1 MAENKQEKKT
11 IQVGDQ
17 KYLVD
22 DILGLSAAQ
31 LNNYFNFA
39 RDKGGYD
46 DEGIASLRNY
56 INKRL
61 DNIKAGQGFNADGS
75 FDGDVVE
82 NVTMKV
88 KKPGGFG
95 KKEIT
100 QGNRD
105 WANNYFYHLVKN
117 LKPYQETEDK
127 PSSPT
132 WDISKHGLNAYLTG
146 QGLDAKYIFENY
158 DLKDTNN
165 PDAARSFKQRRELL
179 KQHLGGYRDWLKSK
193 GFDFTKNDNEWD
205 DNYLTDFESFV
216 NNFDTLDNNAL
227 TTALRKYGAG
237 NYTTAFTSDKWDLT
251 KTNADLEAEAD
262 AKAKEAEA
270 KKKAEY
276 MKSAQDTFLNAY
288 TPEQGFYLENTLDLK
303 SRKWDEGVTP
313 TFMAYYSD
321 LNEEERKKVG
331 TYLGNDKNAWN
342 KAYQTLM
349 NTLKTGTVYDDANK
363 GVLMQRMFED
373 QPNGFTDVGN
383 GLYLVNDSV
392 NETGQAYV
400 YDPQSHYMKRVHL
413 SDYANQNEHIKK
425 HYEKLLYNHI
435 SKNHG
440 VDYNTRNYIQFQQ
453 GGSFKFQ
460 ENGFTKSYPT
470 LLKILNSSEVEPL
483 IDFVNYADLLPEVQ
497 RTFKPI
503 FDRLET
509 YYSKNGVES
518 FNDLSTIHK
527 RNLLDGV
534 HSFITNNVQAGLKKI
549 NQDNVD
555 YLNNLLTQIPDNE
568 LGIVLE
574 QDLTPNTTKDAY
586 NLWKN
591 RPSAVKLGDL
601 RKAVDVFK
609 TSHGLDDSGLKL
621 QSGGVMKAQL
631 GSVFDQPSKSY
642 DVDTAHKEQAA
653 ANGVDVK
660 TQKARNQYINEDNK
674 SLANPN
680 AGLTTAQKAR
690 IGYAAADL
698 TSAVAAF
705 FPGAG
710 TVVSAVSGLGS
721 TFGNLYSDL
730 TDDAVTAGQAWK
742 NFGMNLGM
750 DALGLIPGGGAASKM
765 GKIVKSLKT
774 VVPAVIALPGVVT
787 MLSNSPEIAASWKK
801 AFDGD
806 PSEGGSK
813 MDYQDYMNI
822 LQVLNVAAGVSNIAT
837 NTYKS
842 AKRSTKQSNK
852 LAVDVV
858 EAGTTNRKALV
869 LEGDDV
875 AKFKEANAKGEAQ
888 KFVDELE
895 GQGKYTINEITES
908 NKGKFWGR
916 DGNGKFEWFHQNP
929 LGQSTTGKANTLEL
943 KWDNKKGIL
952 YAETGKWDADLR
964 SNKGDLVDTSATHRY
979 NSEISRIQGE
989 LDAVTGKMKESMSAR
1004 AKRTKEIDKQ
1014 LTPERTKLTELQAR
1028 LRGVADPTTL
1038 QTNKA
1043 SLESDITNLEQQI
1056 AGRQQ
1061 MITQAEADLQKLLG
1075 KKRVSRKNRAAHQ
1088 AAITS
1093 ARGKV
1098 QGHKTTLQGLS
1109 DTKQRHLSDIS
1120 TIESQ
1125 LKDHAELPNVQNN
1138 INRLER
1144 IKAQLDRLNHT
1155 HAYDKL
1161 QSMVADLKANHS
1173 TIEGRTVNWDINEI
1187 LQKAGIRS
1195 AFKEGGSINKNK
1207 INKFLKYAKG

>member
-75 FDGDVVE
+75 FDWDVVE

-132 WDISKHGLNAYLTG
+132 WDISKHGLDAYLTG
-146 QGLDAKYIFENY
+146 QGLDAKHVFENY

-288 TPEQGFYLENTLDLK
+288 TPENGFYLQNTIDY
-303 SRKWDEGVTP
+303 SNHDFGEGVTP
-313 TFMAYYSD
+313 SFMKYYAD
-321 LNEEERKKVG
+321 LNEKERSKLG
-331 TYLGNDKNAWN
+331 TYLGTDSSAWDN
-342 KAYQTLM
+342 AYQTLM
-349 NTLKTGTVYDDANK
+349 DSLRTGTEYTDANK
-363 GVLMQRMFED
+363 GIILQRYFED
-373 QPNGFTDVGN
+373 APNGFTDVGN
-383 GLYLVNDSV
+383 GLYLINESVNDM
-392 NETGQAYV
+392 GQVYV
-400 YDPQSHYMKRVHL
+400 YDPKSRYLQKRHI
-413 SDYANQNEHIKK
+413 SEFANQNDNIKRE
-425 HYEKLLYNHI
+425 YERLLYDHI
-435 SKNHG
+435 NKTYGTSYDNRTY
-440 VDYNTRNYIQFQQ
+440 VSFEQ
-453 GGSFKFQ
+453 GG
-460 ENGFTKSYPT
+460 
-470 LLKILNSSEVEPL
+470 IL
-483 IDFVNYADLLPEVQ
+483 
-497 RTFKPI
+497 
-503 FDRLET
+503 
-509 YYSKNGVES
+509 
-518 FNDLSTIHK
+518 
-527 RNLLDGV
+527 
-534 HSFITNNVQAGLKKI
+534 
-549 NQDNVD
+549 
-555 YLNNLLTQIPDNE
+555 
-568 LGIVLE
+568 
-574 QDLTPNTTKDAY
+574 
-586 NLWKN
+586 
-591 RPSAVKLGDL
+591 
-601 RKAVDVFK
+601 
-609 TSHGLDDSGLKL
+609 
-621 QSGGVMKAQL
+621 KAQL
-631 GSVFDQPSKSY
+631 GAAVLKPY
-642 DVDTAHKEQAA
+642 NVDTPHAEKAK
-653 ANGVDVK
+653 ANGIDTE
-660 TQKARNQYINEDNK
+660 TQKAKNQYMDSDNK
-674 SLANPN
+674 SEANPN
-680 AGLTTAQKAR
+680 AGWDTKHFIRLGSAV
-690 IGYAAADL
+690 ADL
-698 TSAVAAF
+698 TAAVAGF
-705 FPGAG
+705 VPGGGTAYAG
-710 TVVSAVSGLGS
+710 FAGVGS
-721 TFGNLYSDL
+721 TLANFGVDMF
-730 TDDAVTAGQAWK
+730 DDAVTSGEMWK
-742 NFGMNLGM
+742 NLGLNLGM

-765 GKIVKSLKT
+765 GKIVKTLKST
-774 VVPAVIALPGVVT
+774 VPLIVALPGVVS
-787 MLSNSPEIAASWKK
+787 LFANSPEIAASWKK

-806 PSEGGSK
+806 SDEGGSK

-822 LQVLNVAAGVSNIAT
+822 LQVLNVAAGATNIAR
-837 NTYKS
+837 NTYQS

-875 AKFKEANAKGEAQ
+875 TKFREANAKGEAQ

-895 GQGKYTINEITES
+895 GPGKYTINEVTES

-916 DGNGKFEWFHQNP
+916 DANDKFEWFHQNP
-929 LGQSTTGKANTLEL
+929 LGKSITGKANTLEL
-943 KWDNKKGIL
+943 KWDTKNKML
-952 YAETGKWDADLR
+952 YAETGKWDADLGR
-964 SNKGDLVDTSATHRY
+964 NKGELVDVSANRKSRY
-979 NSEISRIQGE
+979 EAEMGRLQGD
-989 LDAVTGKMKESMSAR
+989 LDAVTGKMKESMAAR
-1004 AKRTKEIDKQ
+1004 TKRTNQVKSELAPAKVR
-1014 LTPERTKLTELQAR
+1014 LVELQAK
-1028 LRGVADPTTL
+1028 LKGVPDAAAL
-1038 QTNKA
+1038 QTNKTQLEA
-1043 SLESDITNLEQQI
+1043 DLATLESQITT
-1056 AGRQQ
+1056 RQQ
-1061 MITQAEADLQKLLG
+1061 AVATAEADLQRLLG
-1075 KKRVSRKNRAAHQ
+1075 DPNTASNNE
-1088 AAITS
+1088 AIKS

-1098 QGHKTTLQGLS
+1098 QGHKTTLQGYES
-1109 DTKQRHLSDIS
+1109 AKQRHLTGIADIDQ
-1120 TIESQ
+1120 Q
-1125 LKDHAELPNVQNN
+1125 LQTQSELPIAQARVS
-1138 INRLER
+1138 RLEG
-1144 IKAQLDRLNHT
+1144 ILENLNLSKHT
-1155 HAYDKL
+1155 RAYNKL
-1161 QSMVADLKANHS
+1161 QQMVADYKTNHS
-1173 TIEGRTVNWDINEI
+1173 TIAGRTVNWDMEAI
-1187 LQKAGIRS
+1187 LRNAGIRD
-1195 AFKEGGSINKNK
+1195 AFKQGGNINKSK